1 MSIWQQP
8 IDCIQLNDRGKGT
21 LSEHLGIEFTAVKDN
36 ALIAQM
42 PVDQR
47 TVQPLGILNGGASC
61 ALAESV
67 GSAAANF
74 CVSNDH
80 YCVGLDINAN
90 HIKPATAGNVTATA
104 QPIHLGKRTQVWQ
117 ITIEQHDKIVCICRL
132 TCLVCTKNKSHK
144 A

>member
-8 IDCIQLNDRGKGT
+8 INCTQLNQRGEGT
-21 LSEHLGIEFTAVKDN
+21 LSEHLGIEYTAVEDN
-36 ALIAQM
+36 ALIATM

-74 CVSNDH
+74 CVATDH

-90 HIKPATAGNVTATA
+90 HIKPATTGSVTATA
-104 QPIHLGKRTQVWQ
+104 SPVHLGKRTQVWQ
-117 ITIEQHDKIVCICRL
+117 IIIEQQHQTVCICRL
-132 TCLVCTKNKSHK
+132 TCLVCAKKK
-144 A
+144 PR

>member
-1 MSIWQQP
+1 MTIWQQP
-8 IDCIQLNDRGKGT
+8 IDCKQLNQRGEGT
-21 LSEHLGIEFTAVKDN
+21 LSKHLGIEYTAVEDD
-36 ALIAQM
+36 ALIATM

-74 CVSNDH
+74 CVDPNQ

-90 HIKPATAGNVTATA
+90 HIRPASAGIVTATA

-117 ITIEQHDKIVCICRL
+117 IIIEQQQKTVCICRL
-132 TCLVCTKNKSHK
+132 TCLVCQK
-144 A
+144 